1 MTTEVTINSLMPEL
15 QDKGYSNPLNTT
27 YVGIDF
33 GTSTTVVS
41 VAKLG
46 GTVPIQTFALNINQI
61 IPPHNSGY
69 SADKVPS
76 VIAWY
81 NDTLYVGKGAADLKY
96 TLTEGKNV
104 WFSFKMKL
112 GEDLGNQYYKS
123 DLNEKAQYTILTPK
137 DAAKIF
143 FQFLKTQIDDYISKN
158 SLPRNIKYAVSIPA
172 SFEANQRKDLIEA
185 LEYAGIP
192 VDNQCLIDEPNA
204 AFLSYIVETNTNP
217 NNTKLF
223 VPENDRLHILVF
235 DFGAGTCDIS
245 ILEIENELGL
255 KSKNLSISRFEK
267 LGGDDIDRLTAYQVL
282 LPQLYQENGI
292 KDKELKTPDVTKR
305 IIPKLLK
312 AAEELKIAICK
323 GVSSESISSNLP
335 VVAGSS
341 NFVTLGNPINIAL
354 PKRKL
359 VLSQPKISYQQFK
372 EVMTTFLS
380 TSSKKVS
387 YQDEDDFISIFN
399 PIQSALKKAELDKD
413 EIDYV
418 LLIGGSAKNPYVQ
431 DALRQYFDES
441 ELIIPYDLQ
450 THVSA
455 GAAIHSLLFN
465 GFGKNVIQPITSEPI
480 MVVTKN
486 FQMRT
491 LVKEGTPIPCDNFV
505 IDDLV
510 PQREG
515 QKTLEIPI
523 CVSDTSKILQ
533 IITFDSPN
541 NEGFRFNT
549 PIKVECHITPDK
561 LLHISAT
568 VNYQTVKVKP
578 VNPYANRSLR
588 TEERIVK
595 EAEKQF
601 NDATY
606 KNGGKPTYQ
615 AAMNLHEA
623 YIKANNPLRAAETL
637 ESVQEMFPDKD
648 NLNNIGY
655 YYGKAGYKDKEI
667 EYYEKNLE
675 KNATPVAAFNLA
687 VNIRYQDKN
696 RYEQLMEQSLKMD
709 SEYPYTLH
717 YYGEYLMNK
726 GENRGKEMV
735 QKAFDIFKRRF
746 DNGNLKIEDYHRL
759 SDCANILGNREF
771 AQQVRQKEKDNR
783 TSEKDLINSV
793 NLVATKENNSLSK
806 I

>member
-1 MTTEVTINSLMPEL
+1 M
-15 QDKGYSNPLNTT
+15 
-27 YVGIDF
+27 
-33 GTSTTVVS
+33 
-41 VAKLG
+41 
-46 GTVPIQTFALNINQI
+46 
-61 IPPHNSGY
+61 
-69 SADKVPS
+69 
-76 VIAWY
+76 
-81 NDTLYVGKGAADLKY
+81 
-96 TLTEGKNV
+96 
-104 WFSFKMKL
+104 
-112 GEDLGNQYYKS
+112 
-123 DLNEKAQYTILTPK
+123 
-137 DAAKIF
+137 
-143 FQFLKTQIDDYISKN
+143 
-158 SLPRNIKYAVSIPA
+158 
-172 SFEANQRKDLIEA
+172 
-185 LEYAGIP
+185 
-192 VDNQCLIDEPNA
+192 
-204 AFLSYIVETNTNP
+204 
-217 NNTKLF
+217 
-223 VPENDRLHILVF
+223 
-235 DFGAGTCDIS
+235 
-245 ILEIENELGL
+245 
-255 KSKNLSISRFEK
+255 
-267 LGGDDIDRLTAYQVL
+267 
-282 LPQLYQENGI
+282 
-292 KDKELKTPDVTKR
+292 
-305 IIPKLLK
+305 LK
-312 AAEELKIAICK
+312 AAEELKIAICR

-359 VLSQPKISYQQFK
+359 VLSQPKMSYQQFK

-413 EIDYV
+413 EVDYV

-431 DALRQYFDES
+431 DALRQYFNES

-480 MVVTKN
+480 MIVTKN

-491 LVKEGTPIPCDNFV
+491 LVKEGTPIPCDNFI

-533 IITFDSPN
+533 IITFDSPTN
-541 NEGFRFNT
+541 DGFKFNT

-637 ESVQEMFPDKD
+637 ESVQEMFPDKN
-648 NLNNIGY
+648 NLGNIGF
-655 YYGKAGYKDKEI
+655 YYGKAGYQDKKIEFFEKAYQKDK
-667 EYYEKNLE
+667 
-675 KNATPVAAFNLA
+675 TPVNALNLA
-687 VNIRYQDKN
+687 LTIQYQDKQK
-696 RYEQLMEQSLKMD
+696 YETLMQECLQMD
-709 SEYPYTLH
+709 SDYPYALH

-726 GENRGKEMV
+726 GDNRGKEMV

-759 SDCANILGNREF
+759 ADCANILGNREF

-783 TSEKDLINSV
+783 TSERDLINSG
-793 NLVATKENNSLSK
+793 NLVTTKENNSLSK

>member
-1 MTTEVTINSLMPEL
+1 MSTEVTISSLIPEL
-15 QDKGYSNPLNTT
+15 RDKGYSNPFNTT
-27 YVGIDF
+27 FVGIDF

-41 VAKLG
+41 VAKIG
-46 GTVPIQTFALNINQI
+46 ESAPIQTFALNINQI
-61 IPPHNSGY
+61 IPPHNAEY
-69 SADKVPS
+69 SSDKVPS

-96 TLTEGKNV
+96 NLLEGKNI

-123 DLNEKAQYTILTPK
+123 DLNEKTQYTILTPK
-137 DAAKIF
+137 DAAKVF
-143 FQFLKTQIDDYISKN
+143 FQHLKSEIDDYIANNNLS
-158 SLPRNIKYAVSIPA
+158 RNIKYAVSIPA
-172 SFEANQRKDLIEA
+172 SFEANQRKDLIEV
-185 LEYAGIP
+185 LKFAGIY

-223 VPENDRLHILVF
+223 VPENDSLHILVF

-245 ILEIENELGL
+245 ILEIENNLGL

-267 LGGDDIDRLTAYQVL
+267 LGGDDIDRLIAYKVL
-282 LPQLYQENGI
+282 LPQLYHENAI
-292 KDKELKTPDVTKR
+292 SDKELKTPDITKR
-305 IIPKLLK
+305 VIPKLLK

-323 GVSSESISSNLP
+323 SVSGESVNSTLP
-335 VVAGSS
+335 KVAGSS
-341 NFVTLGNPINIAL
+341 DFLIIGNPINISL

-359 VLSQPKISYQQFK
+359 ILTQPKMSYQQFK
-372 EVMTTFLS
+372 EVMSTFLNLNN
-380 TSSKKVS
+380 KKVS
-387 YQDEDDFISIFN
+387 FQDEDDFISIFN
-399 PIQSALKKAELDKD
+399 PIKSALKKAELTKD

-418 LLIGGSAKNPYVQ
+418 LIIGGSAKNPYIQ
-431 DALRQYFDES
+431 HALIEYFNES
-441 ELIIPYDLQ
+441 EMIIPYDLQ

-480 MVVTKN
+480 MIVTKN

-491 LVKEGTPIPCDNFV
+491 LVKEGTPIPCEKFI

-515 QKTLEIPI
+515 QKTLEIPF
-523 CVSDTSKILQ
+523 CVSDTTKILQ
-533 IITFDSPN
+533 IITFDSPSS
-541 NEGFRFNT
+541 EGFRYNA
-549 PIKVECHITPDK
+549 PIKVECYITPDK

-568 VNYQTVKVKP
+568 VNNQTVKVNP

-588 TEERIVK
+588 TEERMVK

-637 ESVQEMFPDKD
+637 ESVHEMFPNKTD
-648 NLNNIGY
+648 LNDIGF
-655 YYGKAGYKDKEI
+655 YYGKAGYKEKEI

-675 KNATPVAAFNLA
+675 IKPTPIAAFNLA
-687 VNIRYQDKN
+687 LTIQYKDKN
-696 RYEQLMEQSLKMD
+696 RYEKLMEVSLQMD
-709 SEYPYTLH
+709 SEYPYSLH

-726 GENRGKEMV
+726 GESRGKEMV
-735 QKAFDIFKRRF
+735 QKAFDVFKRRF
-746 DNGNLKIEDYHRL
+746 DNGNLEKVDYHRL
-759 SDCANILGNREF
+759 EDCANIIGNREF
-771 AQQVRQKEKDNR
+771 ALVVRQREKEFP
-783 TSEKDLINSV
+783 SYEKDLINKG
-793 NLVATKENNSLSK
+793 NLVASKENNSLSK
-806 I
+806 N